1 MDLLYDTDD
10 LEAFMFCCYM
20 FNAAVPSISISGCFV
35 CSLGDVECK
44 GFRDWRSS
52 GKGMF
57 ASVYLARERQTKFI
71 LALKILH
78 KEQLEKAGVEL
89 QLKTEV
95 EIQSHLRYH
104 LPVSSN

>member
-1 MDLLYDTDD
+1 M
-10 LEAFMFCCYM
+10 
-20 FNAAVPSISISGCFV
+20 
-35 CSLGDVECK
+35 ECK

-52 GKGMF
+52 GQRQ
-57 ASVYLARERQTKFI
+57 VCERVSGQRTSDQVHPG
-71 LALKILH
+71 AQILH
-78 KEQLEKAGVEL
+78 KEQLEKAGVEQ